1 METRLT
7 PTLTRQKAAA
17 HEALY
22 PELERLTRQLEAMAV
37 KRPGAP
43 VPPATSAIA
52 ADLLFDAQRFAGMR
66 RGLPEVAADVGGL
79 ATQLGRALA
88 KLDAFEAEN
97 SGWNP
102 RLSCFAW
109 SLRDPLPVKRLRQ
122 QSDSMKTAREE
133 RDSEGIREKL
143 LKRFDERIERAYDE
157 GYEHASA
164 GRPHIG
170 SIPASTSS
178 EKARGRS

>member
-1 METRLT
+1 METQLP

-37 KRPGAP
+37 RKPGAL
-43 VPPATSAIA
+43 VPPATAAIA
-52 ADLLFDAQRFAGMR
+52 ADLLFEAQRFAGVR

-88 KLDAFEAEN
+88 QLDAFEAAN
-97 SGWNP
+97 SAWDP
-102 RLSCFAW
+102 RLKCFAW

-122 QSDSMKTAREE
+122 QSDSMKTAKEQRESDGRRAKIVKLFMARVE
-133 RDSEGIREKL
+133 TAYEQGYRHASEG
-143 LKRFDERIERAYDE
+143 RAPT
-157 GYEHASA
+157 GAFPFSA
-164 GRPHIG
+164 
-170 SIPASTSS
+170 S
-178 EKARGRS
+178 EKAARTP